1 MAEHS
6 KRRLGRTDI
15 WLSELGFGGGPAGWL
30 QSERADDDVF
40 ELVEA
45 AWSHGIRYFD
55 TAPYYGYGASE
66 RRLGAFLRV
75 QDRSAFVVST
85 KVGRRLL
92 GPSEQRRAD
101 MPFVFD
107 YSADATLRSIEASC
121 ERLGLQQIDIAL
133 IHDIDTFTHGDAQPM
148 RFREALEGAHRALDD
163 LRHQGAVRAIG
174 LGVNEWAVCESF
186 AREVDIDC
194 ILLAGRHTLLE
205 RSAQRRFVP
214 FCKEKGIGLIAG
226 GPYNSGILA
235 SGAVKDAKYDY
246 ARADPEIVARVR
258 QIEAVCNAFGVSLP
272 GAGLAYCL
280 RPSVVASAIPGVSTL
295 AELDTTARA
304 AAEAVSDNFWPAV
317 EEADPLG
324 S

>member
-1 MAEHS
+1 MAEYP
-6 KRRLGRTDI
+6 KRRLGRTDV

-30 QSERADDDVF
+30 RSERADDDVF
-40 ELVEA
+40 ELIEA

-92 GPSEQRRAD
+92 GPSEQRHAD
-101 MPFVFD
+101 MLFVFD

-133 IHDIDTFTHGDAQPM
+133 IHDIDTYTHGDAQPM
-148 RFREALEGAHRALDD
+148 RYREALEGAYRVLDD
-163 LRHQGAVRAIG
+163 LRRQGAVRAIG

-205 RSAQRRFVP
+205 RTAQRRFVP
-214 FCKEKGIGLIAG
+214 FCKEMGIGLIAG

-235 SGAVKDAKYDY
+235 SGAVMDAKYDY
-246 ARADPEIVARVR
+246 AFADPEIVTRVR
-258 QIEAVCNAFGVSLP
+258 QIEAVCNAFGNSLP
-272 GAGLAYCL
+272 SAGLAYCL
-280 RPSVVASAIPGVSTL
+280 RPSVVASAIPGVSTR
-295 AELDTTARA
+295 AELDTAVRA
-304 AAEAVSDNFWPAV
+304 AAEVVSDNFWPAL